1 MNSLNKNILAII
13 FLLIFSSNIYSQECK
28 ADVYF
33 ISDIENVH
41 IIINDSLYGVGKSFN
56 TQLET
61 GEYIVR
67 ILENSDRWD
76 AKSFEDT
83 LIIIECRKI
92 ELNYKFHSEQ
102 LLNTDPQNVYVFMN
116 DSLIGFT
123 PMFIKQSSANILLK
137 KDEYSDKNISF
148 SDLKNNQLIKLD
160 FIGSEPKTNFVSSI
174 WFKFLIGSAIA
185 LGATTAYYKLEA
197 DEKYTE
203 YQITGDPELLEQT
216 DKYDIISGV
225 TFVALQIN
233 FGLIIYFLLTEY

>member
-1 MNSLNKNILAII
+1 M
-13 FLLIFSSNIYSQECK
+13 SSNTYSQECK
-28 ADVYF
+28 AEIF
-33 ISDIENVH
+33 IIIDIENVH

-83 LIIIECRKI
+83 LIINECRKI
-92 ELNYKFHSEQ
+92 ELNYKFHSEK
-102 LLNTDPQNVYVFMN
+102 LLNTNPQNVYVFMN

-160 FIGSEPKTNFVSSI
+160 FIGSKPKTNFVSSI

>member
-13 FLLIFSSNIYSQECK
+13 FLLIFSSNTYSQECK

-41 IIINDSLYGVGKSFN
+41 IIINDSLYGAGKTFS
-56 TQLET
+56 TQLEP

-76 AKSFEDT
+76 ANSFEDT
-83 LIIIECRKI
+83 LIINECRKI
-92 ELNYKFHSEQ
+92 ELSYKFYQEQ
-102 LLNTDPQNVYVFMN
+102 LLNTDPQDVYVFLN

-123 PMFIKQSSANILLK
+123 PMFITQTSGNILLT
-137 KDEYSDKNISF
+137 KDEYSDKNILF

-160 FIGSEPKTNFVSSI
+160 FIGSEPKANFVSSI